1 MATEKETFE
10 KLISMVES
18 YTETWKQ
25 LHHYIS
31 LAKTKKFDEED
42 ENEFLEIKS
51 VITQELELIMAT
63 VEIDSPSRAD
73 VHDLIGKIPT
83 LQSLSEQNENFIKG
97 IDTQWH
103 RNFVALQILQG
114 MVKAQ
119 IREMEKKKGKD
130 EGDFRP
136 VLDRVESYVETWKQ
150 ILHYLNTAGGG
161 KFDEE
166 DETEFLEIKSVA
178 LQELELIYSMME
190 FESPSK
196 AEIIDILTNAVSL
209 TALSQQNEN
218 AQRTLGD
225 KWHKVFIGFQAL
237 AGAIKAQIK
246 LADKKSAEPAM
257 EERVAQME
265 NYVETWKQF
274 NHFLGLA
281 KSGKFDEEDETQFL
295 ETKSVIVQEMESI
308 CAVSELTSPTRE
320 DVHAIVIGAI
330 SLARL
335 GDAKG
340 GAALKTTES
349 KWHQIFIGFQAVLG
363 QLKVQLQESGKKKG
377 WSLFGWGKK

>member
-1 MATEKETFE
+1 
-10 KLISMVES
+10 MVES

-25 LHHYIS
+25 LHHYIA

-42 ENEFLEIKS
+42 ESEFLEIKS

-63 VEIDSPSRAD
+63 VEIDSPSRED

-83 LQSLSEQNENFIKG
+83 LQSLCEQNENFVRS

-103 RNFVALQILQG
+103 RSFVALQTLQG

-119 IREMEKKKGKD
+119 VREMEKKKGKD
-130 EGDFRP
+130 DADFRP
-136 VLDRVESYVETWKQ
+136 VLDRVENYVETWNQ
-150 ILHYLNTAGGG
+150 VLHYLNTARDGR
-161 KFDEE
+161 FDEE

-196 AEIIDILTNAVSL
+196 AEIIEILSSAVSL
-209 TALSQQNEN
+209 ESLSQQNEN

-225 KWHKVFIGFQAL
+225 KWHKVFIGFQSL
-237 AGAIKAQIK
+237 AGAIKAQVK
-246 LADKKSAEPAM
+246 LADKKTAEPSM

-274 NHFLGLA
+274 NHFLGVA
-281 KSGKFDEEDETQFL
+281 RSGKFDEEDESQFL

-320 DVHAIVIGAI
+320 DVHGIVIGAI

-335 GDAKG
+335 GSPKDAG
-340 GAALKTTES
+340 ALKNTES
-349 KWHQIFIGFQAVLG
+349 KWHKIFIGFQAVLG